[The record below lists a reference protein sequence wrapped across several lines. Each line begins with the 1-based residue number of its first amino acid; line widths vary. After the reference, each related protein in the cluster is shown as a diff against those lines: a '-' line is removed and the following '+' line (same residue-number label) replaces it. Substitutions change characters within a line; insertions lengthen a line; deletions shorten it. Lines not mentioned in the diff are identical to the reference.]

1 MKYLKANPDF
11 LIIGEG
17 IFGYYIAWNIS
28 RRSSGRVLLFER
40 LELTSATNPRVA
52 GLIKNLI
59 LIQGQTAS
67 KTHTID
73 TIELLGEELEE
84 PLHWH

>member
-1 MKYLKANPDF
+1 MKKVMKYLKANPDF

-17 IFGYYIAWNIS
+17 IFGYSIAWNIS
-28 RRSSGRVLLFER
+28 GRSSGRVLL
-40 LELTSATNPRVA
+40 LESCCRINQGSHPQP
-52 GLIKNLI
+52 G
-59 LIQGQTAS
+59 GQTAS

>member
-1 MKYLKANPDF
+1 MKYLKANPDS

-28 RRSSGRVLLFER
+28 GRSSGRFLLLER
-40 LELTSATNPRVA
+40 LELTSATTPRAA
-52 GLIKNLI
+52 GLIRDLI
-59 LIQGQTAS
+59 LSQGQTAS